1 MGNDYCDGCGQDIS
15 RNGYCKCTRANIST
29 IGRHRN
35 PDDCDSC
42 DVLQKVIAELRA
54 KLKIAEER
62 GAESMLNYV
71 TRHYTVNKVAT
82 NNQVFQYW
90 KDEQK

>member
-15 RNGYCKCTRANIST
+15 KNGYCKCTRANIST

-62 GAESMLNYV
+62 GARRLAEYIVMETEHPRFSVDDLM
-71 TRHYTVNKVAT
+71 TI
-82 NNQVFQYW
+82 W
-90 KDEQK
+90 KRLK